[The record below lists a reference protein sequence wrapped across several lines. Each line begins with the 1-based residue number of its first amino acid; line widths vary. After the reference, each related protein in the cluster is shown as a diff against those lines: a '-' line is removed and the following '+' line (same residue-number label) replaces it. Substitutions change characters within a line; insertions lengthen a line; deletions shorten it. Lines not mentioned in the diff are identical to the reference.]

1 MLLVDNSHKIL
12 VEYDDDEADDNDD
25 GHDED

>member
-25 GHDED
+25 GRDED